1 MLDELEDVM
10 SEGGNIIDYHGCEFF
25 PERWFD
31 IVFVL
36 RTDNTV
42 LYNRLEKRWVAITMV
57 LLLAFLICNQNIACG
72 NILLVRLATLHG
84 HPQNQPRK
92 PGSLT
97 HEGTKDPGYKVA
109 LQT

>member
-1 MLDELEDVM
+1 M

-42 LYNRLEKRWVAITMV
+42 LYNRLEKRWVAVTMV
-57 LLLAFLICNQNIACG
+57 LLLAFLICNQNSACG
-72 NILLVRLATLHG
+72 ISHILLVRSATLWA
-84 HPQNQPRK
+84 PSK
-92 PGSLT
+92 PTL
-97 HEGTKDPGYKVA
+97 
-109 LQT
+109 

>member
-42 LYNRLEKRWVAITMV
+42 LYNRLEKRWVAVTMV

-72 NILLVRLATLHG
+72 NILLVRLATLWA
-84 HPQNQPRK
+84 PSK
-92 PGSLT
+92 PTLQARDLA
-97 HEGTKDPGYKVA
+97 HEGTKYPGYKVA